1 MYLRKIL
8 FIIVLAL
15 MIVSGICY
23 LDRLL
28 SLRQAF
34 DLSND
39 LRPIVLLKKEE
50 VDLYVGDEYY
60 EPLNNLKVI
69 ALDDV
74 KTYYKSDLDLNE
86 QGTYKYCFFAANEAG
101 ESSVEFLINVKE
113 REKIIEKVYIET
125 DRPQVE
131 IHKET
136 DDDSKEPLVE
146 GIKDVRIK
154 VNSDLSLLIELLSK
168 DIKTDQKI
176 AIDYH
181 EVNLSKTGIYKV
193 YYRYG
198 DSFREIKVEVYA

>member
-28 SLRQAF
+28 SLRQSF

-74 KTYYKSDLDLNE
+74 STL
-86 QGTYKYCFFAANEAG
+86 
-101 ESSVEFLINVKE
+101 
-113 REKIIEKVYIET
+113 R
-125 DRPQVE
+125 
-131 IHKET
+131 
-136 DDDSKEPLVE
+136 
-146 GIKDVRIK
+146 
-154 VNSDLSLLIELLSK
+154 
-168 DIKTDQKI
+168 
-176 AIDYH
+176 
-181 EVNLSKTGIYKV
+181 
-193 YYRYG
+193 
-198 DSFREIKVEVYA
+198 

>member
-15 MIVSGICY
+15 MIISAICY
-23 LDRLL
+23 LDCLL

-39 LRPIVLLKKEE
+39 LRPILLLKKEE

-74 KTYYKSDLDLNE
+74 NTYYKSDLDLNE
-86 QGTYKYCFFAANEAG
+86 QGTYKYRFFAANEAG

-193 YYRYG
+193 YYRFG

>member
-15 MIVSGICY
+15 MIVSSICY
-23 LDRLL
+23 LERLF

-39 LRPIVLLKKEE
+39 LRPIILLKEKE

-60 EPLNNLKVI
+60 EPFNNLEII
-69 ALDDV
+69 ALGDV
-74 KTYYKSDLDLNE
+74 KTYYKSDLDLSKK
-86 QGTYKYCFFAANEAG
+86 GSYKYHFFAANEAG

-125 DRPQVE
+125 DKPPVQS
-131 IHKET
+131 HKET
-136 DDDSKEPLVE
+136 SDDPNEPFVE

-154 VNSDLSLLIELLSK
+154 VNSDLSALIKLLSK
-168 DIKTDQKI
+168 DIKTNQEI
-176 AIDYH
+176 TIDYH
-181 EVNLSKTGIYKV
+181 EVNLSKTGIYKA
-193 YYRYG
+193 YYRFNG
-198 DSFREIKVEVYA
+198 SLKEVKVEVYA

>member
-86 QGTYKYCFFAANEAG
+86 QGTYKYRFFAANEAG

-125 DRPQVE
+125 DRPQAE
-131 IHKET
+131 IHKES
-136 DDDSKEPLVE
+136 DDSKEPLVE
-146 GIKDVRIK
+146 GIKDVRVK

-168 DIKTDQKI
+168 DIKTNQKL

-193 YYRYG
+193 YYRFG